1 MHGRVALVTGGSG
14 GIGAELSIRLAAELS
29 VRLAAELSVRL
40 AADGVTGNAIAPA
53 LIADTAMLPGDPG
66 ELAAGFRSASSPRC
80 SRATPASSPPHSRR
94 RVHRDAPERP
104 RRARRRV
111 PVGEFTGMLPSD
123 PGELAAEFR
132 SAASAG
138 PRRSPT

>member
-14 GIGAELSIRLAAELS
+14 GIGAELSI
-29 VRLAAELSVRL
+29 RLAAELSVRL

-80 SRATPASSPPHSRR
+80 SRATPASSPPHSGR

-111 PVGEFTGMLPSD
+111 PVGRLGRPEEVADLMLAVLRTGYITNQVISSD
-123 PGELAAEFR
+123 GR
-132 SAASAG
+132 MH
-138 PRRSPT
+138 PR